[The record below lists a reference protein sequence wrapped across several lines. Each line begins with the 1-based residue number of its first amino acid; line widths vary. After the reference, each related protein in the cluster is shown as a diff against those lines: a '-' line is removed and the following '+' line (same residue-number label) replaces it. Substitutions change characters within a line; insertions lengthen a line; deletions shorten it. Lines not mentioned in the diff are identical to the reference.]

1 MTQTAVLWLLG
12 GWLVLAVVG
21 SLVIGWMMSHAP
33 LVDASDSAE
42 TPVTAGK
49 PTGHVERPHVAA

>member
-1 MTQTAVLWLLG
+1 MTQAAVMWLLG

-33 LVDASDSAE
+33 LVDESDSAE
-42 TPVTAGK
+42 TLVTAGQ
-49 PTGHVERPHVAA
+49 PIGHVEKPHVAA